1 MKKNNKSPVLI
12 QGLKFSLCAAV
23 LSGFLSARGEAA
35 ESNISPHK
43 STNVT
48 VESSQLEP
56 FSINEKTE
64 PKEKR
69 AVFYSDQNSSVD
81 INENGEPNLNMRF

>member
-1 MKKNNKSPVLI
+1 MI
-12 QGLKFSLCAAV
+12 CELKFFVFGFVIFC
-23 LSGFLSARGEAA
+23 FLSVCGEASEA
-35 ESNISPHK
+35 YPSPRK

-64 PKEKR
+64 PKDKR

-81 INENGEPNLNMRF
+81 INENGEPNLNMHF